1 MKEITVDAVAA
12 NIDKVTEFADDILD
26 SYAVL

>member
-12 NIDKVTEFADDILD
+12 NIDKVTEFADDILT
-26 SYAVL
+26 AMVVL